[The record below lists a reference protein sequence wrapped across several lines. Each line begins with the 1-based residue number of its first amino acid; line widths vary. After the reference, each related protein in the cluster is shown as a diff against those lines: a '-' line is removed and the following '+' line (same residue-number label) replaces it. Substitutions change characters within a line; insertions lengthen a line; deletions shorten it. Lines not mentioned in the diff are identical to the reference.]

1 MNLIQ
6 TRDEIEPYY
15 AEESVKKHKRNKKVS
30 KKLPKVIQDRILVGA
45 ICLTVVLCGISFCL
59 IRDTVKRGTAA
70 ANEAYVS
77 TKDDTEKRIYQRFYD
92 AAEAQYH
99 TSNDVSISVDSI
111 REEAKLEVLKVSDV
125 EYIIQEGNKSNNGI
139 TSWLE
144 VPGEGVFTV
153 DLQVSE
159 FIIDNK
165 HHYILAR
172 IPNPVLSECRVL
184 YQDAVQLEYKNDIFN
199 DSIKVGEDLARKQFK
214 EAYMRI
220 MTEFT
225 SNPNFFDS
233 ARSAA
238 ETIVVNLIKSFNP
251 DIPDLVVEVNF
262 IE

>member
-1 MNLIQ
+1 M
-6 TRDEIEPYY
+6 
-15 AEESVKKHKRNKKVS
+15 
-30 KKLPKVIQDRILVGA
+30 
-45 ICLTVVLCGISFCL
+45 
-59 IRDTVKRGTAA
+59 
-70 ANEAYVS
+70 
-77 TKDDTEKRIYQRFYD
+77 
-92 AAEAQYH
+92 
-99 TSNDVSISVDSI
+99 
-111 REEAKLEVLKVSDV
+111 

-199 DSIKVGEDLARKQFK
+199 DSIKVGEDLARMQFK